1 MYKQQSAIRKISAI
15 FLLILF
21 TVNGVVFANS
31 NPVMD
36 KDKNLDISA
45 IDAFMTKEIDRL
57 HIPGASLAI
66 VKENQVE
73 YLQGYGISKPD
84 GTKMTPQTPI
94 VIGSVSK
101 SFTALAIMQLVEQG
115 KLHLDDTVSSILP
128 TFQLANKEE
137 AKKSPFYTC

>member
-1 MYKQQSAIRKISAI
+1 MYKQQSAIGKIIVI

-21 TVNGVVFANS
+21 TVNGVVFATS
-31 NPVMD
+31 DPVID
-36 KDKNLDISA
+36 KDKTLDISA

-66 VKENQVE
+66 VKEHQVE
-73 YLQGYGISKPD
+73 YLQGFGVSKPD

-128 TFQLANKEE
+128 YYQRFNLLI
-137 AKKSPFYTC
+137 KKKLKK